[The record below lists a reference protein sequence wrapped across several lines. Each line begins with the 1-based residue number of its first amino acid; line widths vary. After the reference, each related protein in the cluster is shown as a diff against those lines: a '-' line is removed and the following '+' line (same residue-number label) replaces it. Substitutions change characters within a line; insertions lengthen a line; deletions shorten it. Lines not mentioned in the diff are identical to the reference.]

1 MRLRLILF
9 NAIHWVDRTLSVG
22 FDAYMDR
29 RCVYA
34 ASFDP
39 ITNGHLWVIE
49 QGERL
54 FDELIVAIGSNPDKQ
69 YEFSLDERVDLVKA
83 SLAGHGKATVDTYE
97 NRFLVEYA
105 RSRGA
110 EFVLR
115 GIRTELDYQYE
126 RSMKYINSD
135 LDADVVTI
143 FLMPPR
149 EIAEVSSS
157 VVKSLVGFNGWETVL
172 EKYVPP
178 PVHAAFVKRFS
189 EVGTPLPP

>member
-1 MRLRLILF
+1 MP
-9 NAIHWVDRTLSVG
+9 
-22 FDAYMDR
+22 R

-49 QGERL
+49 QGEQL
-54 FDELIVAIGSNPDKQ
+54 FDELIVAIGTNPDKR
-69 YEFSLDERVDLVKA
+69 YEFSLEERISLVKA
-83 SLAGHGKATVDTYE
+83 SLNGLRTTVETYE

-135 LDADVVTI
+135 LDADVVTV

-157 VVKSLVGFNGWETVL
+157 VVKGLIGLNGWETVL
-172 EKYVPP
+172 AKYVSPA
-178 PVHAAFVKRFS
+178 VHAAFVDRFS
-189 EVGTPLPP
+189 GPEASTSRPDR

>member
-1 MRLRLILF
+1 M
-9 NAIHWVDRTLSVG
+9 
-22 FDAYMDR
+22 
-29 RCVYA
+29 YA

-49 QGERL
+49 QGKRL
-54 FDELIVAIGSNPDKQ
+54 FDDLIVAIGTNPDKR
-69 YEFSLDERVDLVKA
+69 YEFSIEERLSLVQA
-83 SLAGHGKATVDTYE
+83 SLAGHTKAVVETYE

-110 EFVLR
+110 DFVLR

-135 LDADVVTI
+135 LDEGVVTV

-149 EIAEVSSS
+149 EISEVSSS
-157 VVKSLVGFNGWETVL
+157 VVKGLIGLNGWEQVL
-172 EKYVPP
+172 ANYVPP
-178 PVHAAFVKRFS
+178 PVHAAFVQRFS
-189 EVGTPLPP
+189 SSSE

>member
-1 MRLRLILF
+1 MTGVAGSGSIARM
-9 NAIHWVDRTLSVG
+9 S
-22 FDAYMDR
+22 R

-39 ITNGHLWVIE
+39 ITNGHLWVVE

-54 FDELIVAIGSNPDKQ
+54 FDELIVAIGTNPDKR
-69 YEFSLDERVDLVKA
+69 YAFSIEERRGLVRA
-83 SLAGHGKATVDTYE
+83 ALADRPNVTVETYE

-135 LDADVVTI
+135 LDAGVVTL

-157 VVKSLVGFNGWETVL
+157 VVKSLIGLNGWEEVL
-172 EKYVPP
+172 AKYVPP
-178 PVHAAFVKRFS
+178 PVHAAFVERFS
-189 EVGTPLPP
+189 PAAAAAPAVR

>member
-1 MRLRLILF
+1 M
-9 NAIHWVDRTLSVG
+9 S
-22 FDAYMDR
+22 R

-54 FDELIVAIGSNPDKQ
+54 FDELIVAIGTNPDKR
-69 YEFSLDERVDLVKA
+69 YEFSLEERVSLVKA
-83 SLAGHGKATVDTYE
+83 SLAGLARATVETYE

-135 LDADVVTI
+135 LDAGVVTV

-157 VVKSLVGFNGWETVL
+157 VVKGLIGFNGWETMMA
-172 EKYVPP
+172 KYVPP
-178 PVHAAFVKRFS
+178 AVLAAFVARFS
-189 EVGTPLPP
+189 GPGAPPAPEAP

>member
-1 MRLRLILF
+1 MP
-9 NAIHWVDRTLSVG
+9 
-22 FDAYMDR
+22 R

-39 ITNGHLWVIE
+39 ITNGHLWVVE

-54 FDELIVAIGSNPDKQ
+54 FDELIVAIGTNPDKR
-69 YEFSLDERVDLVKA
+69 YEFSIAERLSLVQA
-83 SLAGHGKATVDTYE
+83 SLAGHAKATVETYE

-135 LDADVVTI
+135 LDAGVVTV

-157 VVKSLVGFNGWETVL
+157 VVKGLIGLSGWETVL
-172 EKYVPP
+172 AKYVPP

-189 EVGTPLPP
+189 ASAGQVPPVVR

>member
-1 MRLRLILF
+1 MP
-9 NAIHWVDRTLSVG
+9 
-22 FDAYMDR
+22 R

-39 ITNGHLWVIE
+39 ITNGHLWVVE

-54 FDELIVAIGSNPDKQ
+54 FDELIVAIGTNPDKR
-69 YEFSLDERVDLVKA
+69 YEFSIAERLALVRA
-83 SLAGHGKATVDTYE
+83 SLAGHTKATVETYE

-135 LDADVVTI
+135 LDAGVVTV

-157 VVKSLVGFNGWETVL
+157 VVKGLIGLSGWETVL
-172 EKYVPP
+172 AKYVPP
-178 PVHAAFVKRFS
+178 AVHTAFVERFS
-189 EVGTPLPP
+189 SPAAQARGAAPGVAPGVDR

>member
-1 MRLRLILF
+1 MP
-9 NAIHWVDRTLSVG
+9 
-22 FDAYMDR
+22 R

-49 QGERL
+49 QGEQL
-54 FDELIVAIGSNPDKQ
+54 FDELIVAIGTNPDKR
-69 YEFSLDERVDLVKA
+69 YKFSIDERVSLVKA
-83 SLAGHGKATVDTYE
+83 SLAGHGKARVETYE

-105 RSRGA
+105 RSLGA

-135 LDADVVTI
+135 LDADVVTV

-149 EIAEVSSS
+149 EIAELSSS
-157 VVKSLVGFNGWETVL
+157 VVKGLVGLNGWEKVL
-172 EKYVPP
+172 AKYVPP
-178 PVHAAFVKRFS
+178 PVHAAFVERFS
-189 EVGTPLPP
+189 GLPAC

>member
-1 MRLRLILF
+1 MP
-9 NAIHWVDRTLSVG
+9 
-22 FDAYMDR
+22 R

-39 ITNGHLWVIE
+39 ITNGHLWVVE

-54 FDELIVAIGSNPDKQ
+54 FDELIVAIGTNPDKR
-69 YEFSLDERVDLVKA
+69 YEFSIAERLSLVQA
-83 SLAGHGKATVDTYE
+83 SLAGHAKATVETYE

-135 LDADVVTI
+135 LDAGVVTV

-157 VVKSLVGFNGWETVL
+157 VVKGLIGLTGWETVL
-172 EKYVPP
+172 AKYVPP

-189 EVGTPLPP
+189 ASAEQARPAVR